1 MKLLVKIESGKPFS
15 IFTLTEGPDSDVTD
29 HLESVKVVGLFDK
42 DGVLFSGTKINEMP
56 QPEGRAPKIV
66 IDVEIKD
73 GVGVTLD
80 IDTQTGRSFFMSRG
94 CVANAGWVAELEVV
108 RGNYNRRST
117 PILPMNSQ
125 GELIQ
130 TPACVEEVMQLTRGN
145 EPTLTHYKDG
155 FVEFPAEWNGIP
167 PVELPQWAVK
177 RGEEFLREYVKRVHN
192 PSTEKTEWIL
202 SVDSA
207 FVNDFLG
214 MKHGVTTGIS
224 LQDFVLLGAGHFSFR
239 QRAQLENDPTQR
251 HLINYDIII
260 QYGADDLADTLE
272 IVLYERTKLS
282 GEQRLANGRSIGI
295 GGHIEKADA
304 LSIDFDDNR
313 PDILETIQAG
323 VFRERMEELTL
334 ISRDGY
340 SVPEHVKRTILTNP
354 DATRFTGFLC
364 DNEDP
369 KKTGTYHIGIV
380 SFVLLPRGIRAETT
394 GGSDKFIGA
403 YPIAKILEEPTLE
416 RWSRIIGE
424 TMVNDQFID
433 LVGVKQL
440 ELRPAGVAPDA

>member
-1 MKLLVKIESGKPFS
+1 MTYKVEIVTGQRFDIMNLSLE
-15 IFTLTEGPDSDVTD
+15 PDSDCSD
-29 HLESVKVVGLFDK
+29 HIESVKIVKLFDK
-42 DGVLFSGTKINEMP
+42 NGAEITDVVYNDHPQAEGNARKIIIDASISDTAWLSLEVDKERGLSFFIGRGDVPPSGWTAE
-56 QPEGRAPKIV
+56 
-66 IDVEIKD
+66 
-73 GVGVTLD
+73 LD
-80 IDTQTGRSFFMSRG
+80 I
-94 CVANAGWVAELEVV
+94 V
-108 RGNYNRRST
+108 RGNYNRRTT

-130 TPACVEEVMQLTRGN
+130 TPVRVEEVMQLTRGN

-155 FVEFPAEWNGIP
+155 FVEFPAEWQGIP
-167 PVELPQWAVK
+167 PVELPKWAVK
-177 RGEEFLREYVKRVHN
+177 RGTEFLREYVKRVHN

-207 FVNDFLG
+207 FVNEFLG
-214 MKHGVTTGIS
+214 MQHGVTTGIS
-224 LQDFVLLGAGHFSFR
+224 LDDFVKLGAGHFSFR

-295 GGHIEKADA
+295 GGHIEKSDA
-304 LSIDFDDNR
+304 LSIDFDDNH
-313 PDILETIQAG
+313 PDILATIQTG

-369 KKTGTYHIGIV
+369 KKTGTYHLGIV

-394 GGSDKFIGA
+394 GGSDKFIGT
-403 YPIAKILEEPTLE
+403 YPIEKILEEPTLE